1 MTNASEKANWLN
13 VELSDLNEK
22 SAKLYA
28 TYKDAASKAASIR
41 KDFEASFIEQAT
53 KVGVVPEG
61 FTLAFGYKFGKLSV
75 ALVPAEKPKAVTK
88 NAFRLSK

>member
-28 TYKDAASKAASIR
+28 AYKDAASKAASIR
-41 KDFEASFIEQAT
+41 KDFEASFIAQAQS
-53 KVGVVPEG
+53 VNAIPEG
-61 FTLAFGYKFGKLSV
+61 MTLAFGYKFGKLSV
-75 ALVPAEKPKAVTK
+75 AAVPAEKPKAAVK